1 MTLTHKQTL
10 TAIRKTGASVRYS
23 SEYGEYRVNVPGGTE
38 GTAYYTD
45 DRADAIGT
53 AKVMMQRY
61 HSLRKPKGRIGIF
74 GA

>member
-1 MTLTHKQTL
+1 MVTQKHAL
-10 TAIRKTGASVRYS
+10 TAIRKLGASVRYS
-23 SEYGEYRVNVPGGTE
+23 SEWGEYRVNVPGGTE

-45 DRADAIGT
+45 DAQDAIQT

-61 HSLRKPKGRIGIF
+61 HQLRKPKGKLGIF